1 MDAITDT
8 SISGSD
14 FIFNEVNDGIIG
26 TSARRLAPD
35 GRSQDT
41 FPLSVVLCLSRI
53 SATGMGVTAGGDN
66 VTREM
71 LEQELAMMTERF
83 IAVLYASTLEM
94 SAVFSAVD
102 PQEGDCTMID
112 TDRSRPETALTSW
125 MADSL
130 GATKERLFI
139 TAGFTLDT
147 RRPKS
152 LMTLLGRLDPVILP
166 GYIKYFRLY
175 RMTTAG
181 AHLIGNDGEMFSSYC
196 RETCAGDPARRTPV
210 SEDDSRYRN
219 LLKIFRR
226 TYCTTD
232 DIRESVQQAFD
243 ESYSELIA
251 EYVIGA
257 RKSFLPGGAID
268 SQELAVKL
276 FDRLK
281 DII

>member
-8 SISGSD
+8 GISGSD

-26 TSARRLAPD
+26 TSARRLVPD

-53 SATGMGVTAGGDN
+53 SATGMGVTAGGN

-83 IAVLYASTLEM
+83 TAVLYASTLEM

-102 PQEGDCTMID
+102 PQEGDCAMID
-112 TDRSRPETALTSW
+112 TDRSRPETTLTSW

-181 AHLIGNDGEMFSSYC
+181 ANLIGNDGEMFSSYC

-232 DIRESVQQAFD
+232 DIRDSVQQAFD

-257 RKSFLPGGAID
+257 RKSFLPSGAID

-276 FDRLK
+276 FARLK